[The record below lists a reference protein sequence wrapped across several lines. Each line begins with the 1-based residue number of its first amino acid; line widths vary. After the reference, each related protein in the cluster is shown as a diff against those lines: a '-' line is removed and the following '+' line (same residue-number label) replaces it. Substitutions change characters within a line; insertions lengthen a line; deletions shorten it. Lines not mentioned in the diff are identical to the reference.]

1 MIYHINCL
9 KLKCKFPLPP
19 PKKKIFFLVNKG
31 LLKNP
36 KPLNFLHVYSFIFA
50 VIRTMMEAKLSG
62 FFFTA

>member
-1 MIYHINCL
+1 MIYHTFCL
-9 KLKCKFPLPP
+9 KIKCNPP
-19 PKKKIFFLVNKG
+19 PQKKNIFFLVNKG

>member
-1 MIYHINCL
+1 MIYHTFCL
-9 KLKCKFPLPP
+9 KIKCNPP
-19 PKKKIFFLVNKG
+19 PKKINFFLVNKG